1 MFTKNSEQL
10 FKDRL
15 HAAGERVTS
24 PRLVIFRML
33 VRHAPLSMP
42 QIIQNALADSIDK
55 VTVYR
60 TVELLRRLDLVQEV
74 GLGRNRLFE
83 LGDTLHAHHHHL
95 TCTECGKVIDFDN
108 ETIEADL
115 QSVGKQL
122 GFDITSHQLEASGV
136 CSACGLKTTA
146 S

>member
-1 MFTKNSEQL
+1 MNSEQL

-15 HAAGERVTS
+15 RTAGERVTS
-24 PRLVIFRML
+24 PRLAVFRML
-33 VRHAPLSMP
+33 VRHAPLSMA
-42 QIIQNALADSIDK
+42 QIIQNAQADSIDK

-60 TVELLRRLDLVQEV
+60 TVDLLRKLDLVQEV

-83 LGDTLHAHHHHL
+83 LGDSLHAHHHHL
-95 TCTECGKVIDFDN
+95 TCTECGKVIDFDD

-115 QSVGKQL
+115 QGIGKQL
-122 GFDITSHQLEASGV
+122 GFSITSHQLEASGTCAS
-136 CSACGLKTTA
+136 CSQKVIT

>member
-1 MFTKNSEQL
+1 MFNMNAEQL

-24 PRLVIFRML
+24 PRLVVFRML

-60 TVELLRRLDLVQEV
+60 TVDLLRKLDLVQEV

-83 LGDTLHAHHHHL
+83 LGETLHSHHHHL
-95 TCTECGKVIDFDN
+95 TCTECGKVIDFDD

-115 QSVGKQL
+115 QSIGKQL
-122 GFDITSHQLEASGV
+122 GFSIKSHQLEASGI
-136 CSACGLKTTA
+136 CASCGLKATT

>member
-1 MFTKNSEQL
+1 MFNMNSEQL
-10 FKDRL
+10 FKERL

-60 TVELLRRLDLVQEV
+60 TVELLRKLDLVQEV

-83 LGDTLHAHHHHL
+83 LGDTLHGHHHHL
-95 TCTECGKVIDFDN
+95 TCTECGKVIDFDD

-115 QSVGKQL
+115 QSIGKQL
-122 GFDITSHQLEASGV
+122 GFDIKSHQLEASGI
-136 CSACGLKTTA
+136 CASCGLKATV